1 MHVVLTVRVV
11 NLAVE
16 RNRVMRGHAVFGND
30 EGRLV
35 TLIEEFRTPVQRVRM
50 NRPANRGSRNADR
63 LRQLLITLSIV
74 CGADDTAV
82 VDVLRIEIQRLMD
95 EGQIV
100 FPAAG
105 EEAFKVGESVLGI
118 AAEQGGGRSTRRR

>member
-1 MHVVLTVRVV
+1 MLRDE
-11 NLAVE
+11 LA
-16 RNRVMRGHAVFGND
+16 
-30 EGRLV
+30 RLG
-35 TLIEEFRTPVQRVRM
+35 LAPRAA
-50 NRPANRGSRNADR
+50 RPR
-63 LRQLLITLSIV
+63 
-74 CGADDTAV
+74 GADDTAV

-118 AAEQGGGRSTRRR
+118 AAEQGGVWTDSARWVLRARCAAIWR